1 MSEENTNNNVTEN
14 QEEEKKDVKYNISI
28 DPIAFGGI
36 CTDKYLKGTEFCKIL
51 YKIFKAVYADFYGA
65 TFDTIPGTNKF
76 MISLYF
82 DHEIHD
88 GDSLPCAVSKVTD
101 EERTENATL
110 NSIRRFQRRN
120 TEGDRY
126 HLTPE
131 GKEGIKKFLMDQ
143 RLASNI
149 YKSTGYNKVSPDW
162 KKISIEVA
170 DASYGGNFSRQLT
183 KVSYLDCEKLAS
195 MIWGSKENEASN
207 DPDDVI
213 EYGVRIANS
222 FPTYGGYNS
231 SPEYLLEIKRISRKH
246 IVNLCQSFGIGIQH
260 GLNII
265 RG

>member
-1 MSEENTNNNVTEN
+1 MSEENTNVTAN
-14 QEEEKKDVKYNISI
+14 QDTEEKKISYDISI
-28 DPIAFGGI
+28 DPLAFGGI
-36 CTDKYLKGTEFCKIL
+36 CTDKYIKGTAFSKIITE
-51 YKIFKAVYADFYGA
+51 IFKKSYADCYGA
-65 TFDTIPGTNKF
+65 TFDMIQGTNKF

-82 DHEIHD
+82 DHDIHE
-88 GDSLPCAVSKVTD
+88 GSNLPCGVSKVAD

-126 HLTPE
+126 HLTAQ

-143 RLASNI
+143 RLVGKI
-149 YKSTGYNKVSPDW
+149 YKSAGYNKVTPNW
-162 KKISIEVA
+162 KEICVEVA
-170 DASYGGNFSRQLT
+170 DPSYGNFPKQLT

-195 MIWGSKENEASN
+195 MIWGSKEVENST

-213 EYGVRIANS
+213 EYGIRVVNS

-231 SPEYLLEIKRISRKH
+231 IPEYLLEVKRISRKH
-246 IVNLCQSFGIGIQH
+246 ITELCQSFGIGIQH

-265 RG
+265 R